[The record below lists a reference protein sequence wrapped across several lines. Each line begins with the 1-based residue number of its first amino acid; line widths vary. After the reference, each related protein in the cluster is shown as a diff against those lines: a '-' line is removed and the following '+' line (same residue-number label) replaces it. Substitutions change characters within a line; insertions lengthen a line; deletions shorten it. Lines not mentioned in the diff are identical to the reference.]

1 MGMPVDHLDTGREPA
16 YPHRRSSNT
25 QTQTQTPSE
34 QDRQANVM
42 PSTPHGSID
51 NQPRQQEPSSSRDA
65 QRQLE
70 ATNGTQATTSSAPR
84 LPRLDIPSPEVI
96 AELMR
101 IARIAEHDAA
111 QLRIEDAFERRGQPN
126 LSSSASVL
134 GPSGLDTNGATP
146 PSPARDAP
154 APAPATTRDSYLFI
168 IAGPASNVDSRT
180 SATSCVRRVDERRM
194 QQILAI
200 VGGPPSDG
208 QHESDGR
215 RPSSPSDGGIGD
227 ATRDIEDQRNGGT

>member
-16 YPHRRSSNT
+16 YPHRRPSND
-25 QTQTQTPSE
+25 TQTQTPSE
-34 QDRQANVM
+34 QDRQANVI
-42 PSTPHGSID
+42 PSTPHDSID
-51 NQPRQQEPSSSRDA
+51 NQPRQQEPSSNRDA

-70 ATNGTQATTSSAPR
+70 ATNGGQATTSSATR

-101 IARIAEHDAA
+101 IVRIAEHDAA
-111 QLRIEDAFERRGQPN
+111 QLRIEDAFERRGQSN
-126 LSSSASVL
+126 LSSSPGVL
-134 GPSGLDTNGATP
+134 EPSGPDINGTTP
-146 PSPARDAP
+146 QSPAS
-154 APAPATTRDSYLFI
+154 APATTRDSYLFI

-208 QHESDGR
+208 QNESDGR

-227 ATRDIEDQRNGGT
+227 AARDIEDQRNGGT